1 MQKREVTYR
10 VQKLTIVLAIFILS
24 SIQFVKAQDPQF
36 SQFYSNYLYLAPSFA
51 GLNYENRL
59 AMNYRNQWPEITN
72 GFVTYSVSFEHFFSK
87 FNSGLGFLML
97 RDQAGTG
104 RLRSTNVG
112 LQYSFDFKITESIH
126 CRPGMHF
133 MYTERGLDFEQL
145 LFKDQMSASG
155 NSPISAEVM
164 AMDNVGD
171 IDFASSILTYSPNFW
186 IGFSADHLLRPNQSL
201 YDFEE
206 EKGNLAKIPIK
217 YQVFGGTKYV
227 AKQRLLSPIPTSL
240 QLAFLFKS
248 QKEFRQ
254 LDAGVYWYKN
264 PLVFGLWYRGIPVAK
279 SFRYNDALTLLIGIK
294 TQSFNL
300 GYSYDFT
307 TSKLITNTN
316 GAHEISLSF
325 TFNTKEIKRRPKMVP
340 CPEF

>member
-1 MQKREVTYR
+1 MERNIHIY
-10 VQKLTIVLAIFILS
+10 KLIKLKVISIAIMFLS
-24 SIQFVKAQDPQF
+24 IHAVKAQDPQF

-72 GFVTYSVSFEHFFSK
+72 GFVTYSVSFEHYFSK
-87 FNSGLGFLML
+87 FNSGLGILML
-97 RDQAGTG
+97 RDEAGTG
-104 RLRSTNVG
+104 KLRTTNIG
-112 LQYSFDFKITESIH
+112 LQYSFDFKITESFH

-133 MYTERGLDFEQL
+133 MYTERGLDFNQL
-145 LFKDQMSASG
+145 IFKDQMSASG
-155 NSPISAEVM
+155 NSPVSAEVV

-171 IDFASSILTYSPNFW
+171 IDFASSILTYSHNFW
-186 IGFSADHLLRPNQSL
+186 VGFSADHLLRPNQSL

-206 EKGNLAKIPIK
+206 EAGNLAKVPIK

-227 AKQRLLSPIPTSL
+227 AKQRLLRPIPTSL
-240 QLAFLFKS
+240 QFAFLFKS
-248 QKEFRQ
+248 QKNYRQ
-254 LDAGVYWYKN
+254 LDAGLYWHRN

-279 SFRYNDALTLLIGIK
+279 SFKYNDALTLLVGVK
-294 TQSFNL
+294 TNSFNI

-307 TSKLITNTN
+307 TSRLITNTN
-316 GAHEISLSF
+316 GAHEISLSY
-325 TFNTKEIKRRPKMVP
+325 TFNTREIKRRPKMVP